1 MLTSIRRP
9 NDVTSAHEVG
19 VVPMTP
25 LSPAIYDNVAYEHDV
40 PSGAPFATQVRTSE
54 CFTY

>member
-9 NDVTSAHEVG
+9 NDVTSAHDVG

-25 LSPAIYDNVAYEHDV
+25 LSPAIYDKVAYEHDV